1 MRATHFLTQ
10 PIPPFLSH
18 SLSSLSSLY
27 PILSCQSTENHI
39 TALIYF
45 HKECFLCLGEV
56 RSERA
61 GRAGAWR
68 VRVRARR
75 AEGGRGAAGGCSWVI
90 PEGNE
95 RIERGDV

>member
-1 MRATHFLTQ
+1 
-10 PIPPFLSH
+10 
-18 SLSSLSSLY
+18 
-27 PILSCQSTENHI
+27 
-39 TALIYF
+39 
-45 HKECFLCLGEV
+45 LGEV